1 VSHFL
6 DHDPGARMQRER
18 ARAIGQFPT
27 NSRWRHYKGNIY
39 RILTLAVNESDLTL
53 AVVYCDDDM
62 GRTWFRPLDEWDQYV
77 RHEGETVRRYERL
90 ETHS

>member
-1 VSHFL
+1 MSHFL

-27 NSRWRHYKGNIY
+27 NSWWRHYKGNIY

-53 AVVYCDDDM
+53 VVVYCDDDM
-62 GRTWFRPLDEWDQYV
+62 ARTWCRSLSEWLDV
-77 RHEGETVRRYERL
+77 IAHEGKLVQRYERL